1 MPQQVK
7 RTLEQ
12 FIAEQQLEMSVR
24 PVKRNPNMQE
34 QMPRNFECCIT
45 QVGRGNSTEMVV
57 YFSQGSAHRKPPTLA
72 EVLDCLASGIAGVDN
87 ANDFEDW
94 ANEFGYDTDS
104 RKAEH
109 TYDVCRQQAQ
119 ELKDLLGGKAY
130 AQLFYKTERL

>member
-1 MPQQVK
+1 MTQQDI
-7 RTLEQ
+7 TLDQ
-12 FIAEQQLEMSVR
+12 FIDEHQLEMSVR
-24 PVKRNPNMQE
+24 AVKRNPNMQE
-34 QMPRNFECCIT
+34 HMPRNFECCIT

-57 YFSQGSAHRKPPTLA
+57 YFSQGGAHRKPPTLA

-94 ANEFGYDTDS
+94 ANEFGYNTDS

-130 AQLFYKTERL
+130 AQLIYKTERL